1 MYVSWYYNN
10 AYVSYTIFPD
20 LEMNNIILDEGKL
33 RDLPFRHRL
42 DKCTLIIKN
51 ETDESL
57 RWDAVWLA
65 GEIAELNPN
74 TPLFDEVA
82 ELMTWILK
90 NDDNGVVKH
99 EACYQIAARNM
110 RNKIP
115 DLIETALNDTSVI
128 AKHEAI
134 ESLGLM
140 RAFDSKDLLLKV
152 MNDPD
157 SSVKE
162 TVAFVLKRLDR
173 LAKLETKNNGYK
185 PSSII

>member
-1 MYVSWYYNN
+1 MS
-10 AYVSYTIFPD
+10 
-20 LEMNNIILDEGKL
+20 NIILDENKL
-33 RDLPFRHRL
+33 RDLPFKIRL
-42 DKCTLIIKN
+42 EKCKSILGN
-51 ETDESL
+51 ESDESM

-74 TPLFDEVA
+74 TPLFDEVSD
-82 ELMTWILK
+82 LMVWVLQ

-115 DLIETALNDTSVI
+115 DLVQTALNDKSVI

-140 RAFDSKDLLLKV
+140 RAFDTKDLIAKNLDDPNPEVRETAVFV
-152 MNDPD
+152 M
-157 SSVKE
+157 
-162 TVAFVLKRLDR
+162 KRLAR
-173 LAKLETKNNGYK
+173 LQNAKGTYK
-185 PSSII
+185 SSKII

>member
-1 MYVSWYYNN
+1 VYVSLFYDNT
-10 AYVSYTIFPD
+10 YVWCTIFPD
-20 LEMNNIILDEGKL
+20 LEMSNIILDEGKL

-51 ETDESL
+51 EIDESL

-74 TPLFDEVA
+74 TSLFDEVA
-82 ELMTWILK
+82 ELMVWVLK

-140 RAFDSKDLLLKV
+140 RAFDSKDLLLNA
-152 MNDPD
+152 MDDPD
-157 SSVKE
+157 PNVKE
-162 TVAFVLKRLDR
+162 TAAFVLKRLSR
-173 LAKLETKNNGYK
+173 LAKLETKNKEYR